1 MYQTFYNLNSKPF
14 QITTDPKFLWLGEK
28 HKEALAT
35 LKYGIL
41 ENKGFLMLTGDIG
54 TGKTALVNAL
64 VKIIDMAAIVAT
76 IPDPGLESLDFFN
89 ILAEEFKMNRK
100 FDSKGAFLIH
110 LKHFL
115 HSAYAADKKVLLIVD
130 EAQRLNYE
138 LLEQIRLLS
147 NIEMNNRK
155 LINIFFV
162 GQTEFNDMLMEEKNK
177 AIRQRMTVTYHIE
190 PLSQNETWHYIKHR
204 LKIAG
209 TNLDIFQQ
217 KAVQEIYSFSQGYP
231 RLINIICDHALLT
244 GYASGVKSVDVDI
257 IKECERELR
266 IPIETKKESAFQIE
280 STAKNVIATTSKSP
294 QEQPITKKALLMILL
309 MIIVI
314 FAAYF
319 LYNLNTADSPRWGMD
334 DIAPQ
339 KYDSPVLREKES
351 FVPGV
356 TPKKTEIKEA
366 EVKKTQPTEKVSADK
381 PEDVQKQASPTDVQ
395 TEQKTKLAKKQGVR
409 PFPDRK
415 MLIYFKHNSNDLPD
429 EAFEALDRIA
439 EFMIHNPE
447 SKVSVKGYTDSSGS
461 RSYNI
466 SVSQFRANTIKSYL
480 VGKGVRSSHIN
491 AVGLGP
497 ENPIASNT
505 TEAGR
510 RSNRRVEIE
519 LNIDNPE

>member
-1 MYQTFYNLNSKPF
+1 MYRTFYNLNSKPF

-28 HKEALAT
+28 HKEALAI

-64 VKIIDMAAIVAT
+64 VKIIDVAAIVAT

-89 ILAEEFKMNRK
+89 ILSEEFNMNRK

-130 EAQRLNYE
+130 EAQRLNNE

-217 KAVQEIYSFSQGYP
+217 KAVQEIYAFSQGYP

-244 GYASGVKSVDVDI
+244 GYASGVKAIDVNI

-266 IPIETKKESAFQIE
+266 IPIETKKESAYQPDLA
-280 STAKNVIATTSKSP
+280 TKNVIATPSKSP
-294 QEQPITKKALLMILL
+294 QEQPFSKKSLLMILL
-309 MIIVI
+309 LIIAI
-314 FAAYF
+314 FGAYF
-319 LYNLNTADSPRWGMD
+319 FYNLNTTDSPRWGAD

-339 KYDSPVLREKES
+339 KYDSPALREKES

-356 TPKKTEIKEA
+356 TPKKAEIKE
-366 EVKKTQPTEKVSADK
+366 EEKKAPPAEKVSVEKSDDAEK
-381 PEDVQKQASPTDVQ
+381 IQASPTTVQ
-395 TEQKTKLAKKQGVR
+395 ADQKKEMAKKQGVR

-429 EAFEALDRIA
+429 EAFEALNRIA

-461 RSYNI
+461 RSYNV

-480 VGKGVRSSHIN
+480 VGKGVRPSHIN

-497 ENPIASNT
+497 EDPIATNA